1 MLFVRLAIVVVD
13 NMINGAIE
21 LITQHARSNIITRAK
36 EVRHKIPLIFV
47 ISVVIFNFVNN
58 IFATV
63 LLDCEV
69 AL

>member
-13 NMINGAIE
+13 NMIYSAIE
-21 LITQHARSNIITRAK
+21 LITQHTRSNIITIAK
-36 EVRHKIPLIFV
+36 EMRHKIPLIFV

>member
-13 NMINGAIE
+13 NMINSAIE
-21 LITQHARSNIITRAK
+21 LITQHTRSNIITRTK
-36 EVRHKIPLIFV
+36 EMRHKIPLIFV